1 MREISF
7 SFQET
12 TFAVAMRPASS
23 LGGASLFHPNP
34 VSKTQIM
41 LFEWIAAARPK
52 TLGAAVAPVVAG
64 SVLGWKI
71 SGHWSWWLLFCTLGS
86 TIALQV
92 ATNWFN
98 DAIDFVKG
106 ADTKARVG
114 PRRITAAGAV
124 SSRAVMRAGW
134 FMLGVAALLSIP
146 LIQARGGAIIA
157 IGIPSLYFCYGYT
170 GGPMPLAYRG
180 LGELF
185 VILFF
190 GFVAVLGSAF
200 VQSGEW
206 LEAGIVSGFQIGCL
220 STVLIAINN
229 LRDHAEDRTTGKRT
243 LAVRF
248 GVTFARLEITA
259 LIVLA
264 HAVGLYWWW
273 HDFPQAFTVPLAVL
287 PVGLF
292 LILRIWSQPP
302 GPGYNRLLAL
312 SGMQLLLF
320 AALFCWGVSK
330 ANISPT

>member
-1 MREISF
+1 
-7 SFQET
+7 
-12 TFAVAMRPASS
+12 
-23 LGGASLFHPNP
+23 
-34 VSKTQIM
+34 M
-41 LFEWIAAARPK
+41 LFDWIAAARPK
-52 TLGAAVAPVVAG
+52 TLGAAIAPVVVG

-71 SGHWSWWLLFCTLGS
+71 SGQWSTWLLLCTLGS

-98 DAIDFVKG
+98 DALDFMKG

-114 PRRITAAGAV
+114 PRRITAAGV
-124 SSRAVMRAGW
+124 MSPGAVMTAAW
-134 FMLGVAALLSIP
+134 LMLGVATALSLP
-146 LIQARGGAIIA
+146 LIQDRGMAIVV

-206 LEAGIVSGFQIGCL
+206 LEGGVVAGFQVGCL

-229 LRDHAEDRTTGKRT
+229 LRDQAEDRTTGKRT

-248 GVTFARLEITA
+248 GTTFARMEITL

-264 HAVGLYWWW
+264 HLAGLYWWEN
-273 HDFPQAFTVPLAVL
+273 DFPRAFTVPLAVA

-320 AALFCWGVSK
+320 AGLFCWGVSRT
-330 ANISPT
+330 NIIPL

>member
-1 MREISF
+1 
-7 SFQET
+7 
-12 TFAVAMRPASS
+12 
-23 LGGASLFHPNP
+23 
-34 VSKTQIM
+34 M
-41 LFEWIAAARPK
+41 LTDWIAAARPK
-52 TLGAAVAPVVAG
+52 TLGAAIAPVFAG

-71 SGHWSWWLLFCTLGS
+71 GGEWSTWLLVCTVGS

-98 DAIDFVKG
+98 DAIDHMKG
-106 ADTKARVG
+106 ADTAARLG
-114 PRRITAAGAV
+114 PRRVTASGAIPPK
-124 SSRAVMRAGW
+124 AVMRAAW
-134 FMLGVAALLSIP
+134 LMLGMAALLSMP
-146 LIQARGGAIIA
+146 LIEARGLAIVA

-206 LEAGIVSGFQIGCL
+206 LEGGLVAGFQIGCL

-248 GVTFARLEITA
+248 GVTFARMEISA
-259 LIVLA
+259 LILLA
-264 HAVGLYWWW
+264 HLSGLYWWT
-273 HDFPQAFTVPLAVL
+273 HDFPQAFTYPLALL
-287 PVGLF
+287 PVGTF
-292 LILRIWSQPP
+292 LVLKIWTRPP
-302 GPGYNRLLAL
+302 GPEYNRLLAL

-320 AALFCWGVSK
+320 AGLFCWGVSK
-330 ANISPT
+330 SEFAPL

>member
-1 MREISF
+1 
-7 SFQET
+7 
-12 TFAVAMRPASS
+12 
-23 LGGASLFHPNP
+23 
-34 VSKTQIM
+34 M

-52 TLGAAVAPVVAG
+52 TLGAAIAPVVVG

-71 SGHWSWWLLFCTLGS
+71 SGQWSTWLLLCTLAS
-86 TIALQV
+86 TLALQI

-98 DAIDFVKG
+98 DVLDFMKG
-106 ADTKARVG
+106 ADTQARLG
-114 PRRITAAGAV
+114 PRRITASGV
-124 SSRAVMRAGW
+124 MSPRAVMTAAW
-134 FMLGVAALLSIP
+134 LMLALAALMAIP
-146 LIQARGGAIIA
+146 LIQARGVAIIV

-190 GFVAVLGSAF
+190 GFVAVTGSAF

-206 LEAGIVSGFQIGCL
+206 LEGGLVAGFQVGCL

-229 LRDHAEDRTTGKRT
+229 LRDHAEDRSTGKRT

-248 GVTFARLEITA
+248 GITFARLEITA
-259 LIVLA
+259 LILLA
-264 HAVGLYWWW
+264 HLAGLYWWQ
-273 HDFPQAFTVPLAVL
+273 HDFPRAFTVPLAVV

-292 LILRIWSQPP
+292 LILRIWTQPP

-320 AALFCWGVSK
+320 AALFCWGVSRTHL
-330 ANISPT
+330 IPL

>member
-1 MREISF
+1 
-7 SFQET
+7 
-12 TFAVAMRPASS
+12 
-23 LGGASLFHPNP
+23 
-34 VSKTQIM
+34 M
-41 LFEWIAAARPK
+41 LFDWIAAARPK
-52 TLGAAVAPVVAG
+52 TLGAAVAPVVVG

-71 SGHWSWWLLFCTLGS
+71 SGQWSTWLLLCTLGS
-86 TIALQV
+86 TVALQV

-98 DAIDFVKG
+98 DALDFMKG
-106 ADTKARVG
+106 ADTAARVG

-124 SSRAVMRAGW
+124 SPGAVMRAAW
-134 FMLGVAALLSIP
+134 LMLGLAALLSLP
-146 LIQARGGAIIA
+146 LIQARGLAIVV

-206 LEAGIVSGFQIGCL
+206 LMGGLVAGFQIGCL

-229 LRDHAEDRTTGKRT
+229 LRDQAEDRTTGKRT

-248 GVTFARLEITA
+248 GSTFARLEISA
-259 LIVLA
+259 LILLA
-264 HAVGLYWWW
+264 HAAGLYWWQN
-273 HDFPQAFTVPLAVL
+273 DFPSAFTLPLAVV
-287 PVGLF
+287 PVGLL
-292 LILRIWSQPP
+292 LILRIWTQPP
-302 GPGYNRLLAL
+302 GPAYNRLLAL

-320 AALFCWGVSK
+320 AGLFCWGVSRT
-330 ANISPT
+330 NITPL